1 MKVVSALA
9 TCFQLASAL
18 VSIDTTPKQVLT
30 SFGAS
35 GAWWPNDLINFP
47 ADVQQ
52 ELGRFLFSEDGLY
65 LSSYRYNMG
74 GDGGNDTQVV
84 GNPGRRVQSFLL
96 RNGTYDFSRDRAGVT
111 FMQMASEY
119 NVPEIAFFINAAPSN
134 IATNGA
140 ACGWDFSQDKGPAFV
155 DYILE
160 VLSYWMNQGVNIK
173 FISPMNEPDVS
184 HDKCDQEGMFVF
196 TWDRPYIFNSLRTAL
211 DNTSDLSHVGIIG
224 DETSQVDTETILEYP
239 LWLPE
244 AKSSLAGIAVHNY
257 DFPDDLSL
265 ALYHTL
271 VTLET
276 GPNGPPVKFTETCCS
291 TRAGSGI
298 PIFGAQ
304 YDPTMQNALIV
315 ARYVWQFL
323 TIVQSTSFDW
333 WLAVSFLPCSP
344 SIDGASCATA
354 LNETNGFNDGLV
366 YVDPNYAQTKDY
378 SLHYTKR
385 AFMLKH
391 FAYFHRPGSV
401 RYDIPQ
407 TQLPSAVNAV
417 ASKSP
422 DGSTWNA
429 LFMNS
434 QTTAYNLTL
443 QAPDSR
449 VKLTRVVQTTNA
461 DDFADVTPLPAA
473 NGSYISFAL
482 PAQSLVTFQ
491 FS

>member
-9 TCFQLASAL
+9 TGLHLASAL
-18 VSIDTTPKQVLT
+18 VSIDSTPKQVLT

-47 ADVQQ
+47 TDVQQ
-52 ELGRFLFSEDGLY
+52 ALGSFLFSEDGLY
-65 LSSYRYNMG
+65 LSSYRYNVG
-74 GDGGNDTQVV
+74 GDGGNDTKVV
-84 GNPGRRVQSFLL
+84 PVARRAESFLL
-96 RNGTYDFSRDRAGVT
+96 RNGTYDFSRDNAGVT
-111 FMQMASEY
+111 FLRMASQY
-119 NVPEIAFFINAAPSN
+119 KVPEIAFFINAASSH

-140 ACGWDFSQDKGPAFV
+140 ACGWNFNQQQGPAFV
-155 DYILE
+155 NYILT
-160 VLSYWMNQGVNIK
+160 VLSYWTKQGVDIK

-196 TWDRPYIFNSLRTAL
+196 TSDRPYIFNTLRVAL
-211 DNTSDLSHVGIIG
+211 DNASDISHVGIIG

-239 LWLPE
+239 LWLP
-244 AKSSLAGIAVHNY
+244 AAASSLAGIAVHNY

-265 ALYHTL
+265 AVYHTL

-291 TRAGSGI
+291 TKAGSGI

-333 WLAVSFLPCSP
+333 WLAVSYLPCSP
-344 SIDGASCATA
+344 SIDGPTCATA

-378 SLHYTKR
+378 TLYYTKR
-385 AFMLKH
+385 AFMLKQ
-391 FAYFHRPGSV
+391 FAYFHRPGSI
-401 RYDIPQ
+401 RYDVPQ
-407 TQLPSAVNAV
+407 YQLPSAINAV
-417 ASKSP
+417 ASRSP
-422 DGSTWNA
+422 DGSTWNV

-434 QTTAYNLTL
+434 ETTDYNLTL
-443 QAPDSR
+443 SAPTSEA
-449 VKLTRVVQTTNA
+449 KLVRIVQTTEA
-461 DDFADVTPLPAA
+461 EDFGDVAPLPATN
-473 NGSYISFAL
+473 NGTVIFAL

-491 FS
+491 FSQ